1 MQNLATKK
9 VKQFVFSGHEL
20 LLIKNGDGYHI
31 PEFEQGYLNNI
42 SAESH
47 EVGIYHQYPC
57 AVSEL
62 SDITQH
68 KLSGDQI
75 WMPLK
80 SAIECLGL
88 SWFGA
93 AARAYQIMNW
103 NKNHAFCGR
112 CGNATIKMPEGFERR
127 CESCKLFFFPRISPS
142 IIVMVKK
149 GEKILLA
156 RQARFAPGVY
166 ALIAGFVEAGES
178 LEEAV
183 HREIKEEVGI
193 TVKNV
198 RYFGSQPWPFP
209 DSLMLAF
216 IADHESGEIKL
227 LDGELEEA
235 GWYDAHHLPGLPSS
249 SISISRQLIDHF
261 LHEEINQMEK

>member
-1 MQNLATKK
+1 MKNLNTQNA
-9 VKQFVFSGHEL
+9 KQFIFSGHEL
-20 LLIKNGDGYHI
+20 LLIKNGDDYHI
-31 PEFEQGYLNNI
+31 PEFEQENLDEI
-42 SAESH
+42 SVQSH
-47 EVGIYHQYPC
+47 EIGVYHQHRC
-57 AVSEL
+57 SVSEL
-62 SDITQH
+62 SDTTQH
-68 KLSGDQI
+68 TLNVNQI

-80 SAIECLGL
+80 SAIEYLGL
-88 SWFGA
+88 SWFGV
-93 AARAYQIMNW
+93 AARAYQVINW
-103 NKNHAFCGR
+103 NKNHTFCGR
-112 CGNATIKMPEGFERR
+112 CGKATMKMPEGFERR

-149 GEKILLA
+149 DEKILLA

-183 HREIKEEVGI
+183 HREINEEVGI
-193 TVKNV
+193 TVKNIS
-198 RYFGSQPWPFP
+198 YFGSQPWPFP

-216 IADHESGEIKL
+216 VADHESGEINL

-235 GWYDAHHLPGLPSS
+235 GWYDAQHLPGLPSS

-261 LHEEINQMEK
+261 LEEQINHTEK